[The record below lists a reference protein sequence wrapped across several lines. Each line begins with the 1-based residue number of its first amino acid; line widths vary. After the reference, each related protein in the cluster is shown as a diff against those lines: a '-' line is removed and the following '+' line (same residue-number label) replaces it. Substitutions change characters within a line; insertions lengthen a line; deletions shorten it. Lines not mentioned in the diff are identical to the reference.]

1 MSSWKIQRG
10 CLDALLIDSTVARE
24 AKLRHYSLSFTW
36 IDYKK
41 AYDRV
46 PHDWVLFL
54 LQDIYAPV
62 VVGHIVSNL
71 IRLWQTVF
79 SVGAGKDTVKVTYR
93 QGLFQGDSFSLLLYC
108 LSIAPLSVALR
119 LARSLQ
125 QRCHLCFMDNVKVFA
140 KDAKQLGNT
149 LGVVDRVS

>member
-1 MSSWKIQRG
+1 MTGSPTTG
-10 CLDALLIDSTVARE
+10 FCV
-24 AKLRHYSLSFTW
+24 
-36 IDYKK
+36 
-41 AYDRV
+41 
-46 PHDWVLFL
+46 
-54 LQDIYAPV
+54 PV

-93 QGLFQGDSFSLLLYC
+93 QGLFQGDSLSLLLYC

-119 LARSLQ
+119 LAGSLQ
-125 QRCHLCFMDNVKVFA
+125 QHCHLCFMDNVKVFA

-149 LGVVDRVS
+149 LGVVDRVSRVIGMELGLRKCAVAHIERGKLVKGENYLLD